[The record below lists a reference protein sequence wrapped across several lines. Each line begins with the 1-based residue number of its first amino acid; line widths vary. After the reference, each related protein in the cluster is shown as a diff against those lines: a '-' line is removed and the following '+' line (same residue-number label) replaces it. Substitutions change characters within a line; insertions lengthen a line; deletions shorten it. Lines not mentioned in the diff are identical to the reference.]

1 MYTNVSDIQSI
12 KKIIDENKSCK
23 VFYFLKWFIKGLKI
37 NWANELFQKY
47 QFGQQ
52 TINGLILA
60 NEQKKRSIL
69 ANGAL
74 ENTKIPFRI

>member
-1 MYTNVSDIQSI
+1 MI
-12 KKIIDENKSCK
+12 
-23 VFYFLKWFIKGLKI
+23 GLKI
-37 NWANELFQKY
+37 NLANELIQKY

-60 NEQKKRSIL
+60 NEQKKWSIL

-74 ENTKIPFRI
+74 ENTKIPLRI